1 MVDLVVGLLMVVLVV
16 VIVMVQVM
24 VLGHLRRRGH
34 DRGRQNRLMVCIVV
48 GAIRMVVAVIVVV
61 VVVLRSLGCLHLLMI
76 GVVMNAVVSVVW
88 NFVMNLMHI
97 VV

>member
-1 MVDLVVGLLMVVLVV
+1 MNLVVGLLMVVVVV

-24 VLGHLRRRGH
+24 VLGHLRRSH
-34 DRGRQNRLMVCIVV
+34 HRGRLNGLMVRIVV
-48 GAIRMVVAVIVVV
+48 GAIRVVVAVIVVV